1 MSGGILS
8 QTAECISDPQT
19 KFSPVIV
26 HSSSRFA
33 IALAGILAL
42 TAGCPGTLDDPA
54 AFLDAARAG
63 ELAADGGTSEGGANC
78 PDVPQAV
85 FTANCALAGC
95 HDAQSKMQ
103 GLDLQSPD
111 VASRLVG
118 VPATEGPGLL
128 IDPSAPSSSVLY
140 LKLTAMPP
148 FGARM
153 PLAGKLDDATIACV
167 LAWITEQ
174 ANAGGGSDA
183 GGDLDGGP
191 AADGQASEV
200 GSARDGGSPSESGA

>member
-1 MSGGILS
+1 MV
-8 QTAECISDPQT
+8 TAFPLHERSSIRDRAY
-19 KFSPVIV
+19 
-26 HSSSRFA
+26 SSRFG

-54 AFLDAARAG
+54 AFIDAAVG
-63 ELAADGGTSEGGANC
+63 ELTADGGASEAGANC

-85 FTANCALAGC
+85 FMPNCALAGC

-118 VPATEGPGLL
+118 VPATEGQGLL
-128 IDPSAPSSSVLY
+128 IDPSAPFNSVLY

-174 ANAGGGSDA
+174 ANAAGGSDA
-183 GGDLDGGP
+183 GGDLDGGSTD
-191 AADGQASEV
+191 AGQASEG
-200 GSARDGGSPSESGA
+200 GSTQDGVSPSESGA